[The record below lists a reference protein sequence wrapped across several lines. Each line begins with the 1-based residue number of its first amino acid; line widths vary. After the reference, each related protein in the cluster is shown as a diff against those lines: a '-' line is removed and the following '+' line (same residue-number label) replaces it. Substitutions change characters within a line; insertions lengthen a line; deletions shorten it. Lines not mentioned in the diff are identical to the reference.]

1 MDTCGEHQQIVA
13 DMAVVK
19 DNLIDVKKD
28 TQEILASIKGNG
40 GPGLLTQVQLN
51 KTAINRVWYW
61 ITGISGAIIVMAGF
75 AMRGLL
81 LK

>member
-1 MDTCGEHQQIVA
+1 MDTCNEHQQIVA

-40 GPGLLTQVQLN
+40 GPGLLTQAQLN

-61 ITGISGAIIVMAGF
+61 ITAISGAIIVMAGF
-75 AMRGLL
+75 AIRGLL